1 MIRRVAKTFVVLSVV
16 VAGIAIWI
24 KFDRPINTI
33 VIEGDL
39 TLAEQVAMQKHIGTL
54 DLPGILSLALPRLE
68 TQLQQMDWARRVDVR
83 RRWPNKLVIYVYK
96 ESPVAQWD
104 DHTFLSA
111 DGDILQLPD
120 QYDQLPRL
128 SAQLS
133 SPRESMEI
141 FRLLQQYAARQGLEI
156 LELTETAQ
164 GEWHVGFKSGT
175 VLRLGAVE
183 LEARMNRFLSAYTN
197 IIQQQRR
204 PVAYVDAR
212 YPSGVA
218 VRYSEIDVAKF
229 DALLPIQA
237 QNWGQS
243 TVAKQ
248 TNGNLTDGR

>member
-1 MIRRVAKTFVVLSVV
+1 MIRRVVKTFMVLSVV
-16 VAGIAIWI
+16 VAGVAIWI

-39 TLAEQVAMQKHIGTL
+39 TLAEQVAMQEHIGAL

-164 GEWHVGFKSGT
+164 GEWHVGFESGT

-229 DALLPIQA
+229 DALVPIQA

>member
-1 MIRRVAKTFVVLSVV
+1 MFKRLAKTLLTLSVV
-16 VAGIAIWI
+16 VAGIAVWI

-39 TLAEQVAMQKHIGTL
+39 TLAEQVAMQEHIGAL

-164 GEWHVGFKSGT
+164 GEWHVGFESGT

-229 DALLPIQA
+229 DALVPIQA

-248 TNGNLTDGR
+248 TNSNLTDGR

>member
-1 MIRRVAKTFVVLSVV
+1 MFKRLAKALVTLSVV
-16 VAGIAIWI
+16 VAGIAVWI
-24 KFDRPINTI
+24 KFDRPIDTI

-39 TLAEQVAMQKHIGTL
+39 TPAEQVAMQEQIGGL
-54 DLPGILSLALPRLE
+54 DLPGILSLDLPGFE
-68 TQLQQMDWARRVDVR
+68 AQLQQMDWARRVDVR

-96 ESPVAQWD
+96 ESPVAQWY

-120 QYDQLPRL
+120 QYDQLPKL

-141 FRLLQQYAARQGLEI
+141 FRLLQQYAARQGLAI

-164 GEWHVGFKSGT
+164 GEWQVGFESGT
-175 VLRLGAVE
+175 VLHLGAVE
-183 LEARMNRFLSAYTN
+183 LEARKNRFLRAYVN
-197 IIQQQRR
+197 IIQQQQR

-229 DALLPIQA
+229 DALGPIQA
-237 QNWGQS
+237 QNWGQN
-243 TVAKQ
+243 TGMKQ
-248 TNGNLTDGR
+248 TNSNLTNGR

>member
-16 VAGIAIWI
+16 VAGIVIWI

-156 LELTETAQ
+156 LELIETAQ
-164 GEWHVGFKSGT
+164 GEWHVGFESGT

-229 DALLPIQA
+229 DALVPIQA

>member
-1 MIRRVAKTFVVLSVV
+1 MIKRLIKVLAILCVVIG
-16 VAGIAIWI
+16 GISIWI
-24 KFDRPINTI
+24 KFDRPIDTI

-39 TLAEQVAMQKHIGTL
+39 TLAEQVAMQEQISGLNLK
-54 DLPGILSLALPRLE
+54 GILSLDLSGFE
-68 TQLQQMDWARRVDVR
+68 TQLQLMDWARRVDVR

-141 FRLLQQYAARQGLEI
+141 FRLLQQYAAREGLAI
-156 LELTETAQ
+156 LELTESAQ
-164 GEWHVGFKSGT
+164 GEWQVGFESGT
-175 VLRLGAVE
+175 VVRLGAVE
-183 LEARMNRFLSAYTN
+183 LEARMIRFLRAYAN
-197 IIQQQRR
+197 IIQHQQR

-229 DALLPIQA
+229 DALGAIQA
-237 QNWGQS
+237 QNWVQTTGL
-243 TVAKQ
+243 KQ
-248 TNGNLTDGR
+248 TNSNVINGR

>member
-16 VAGIAIWI
+16 VAGIVIWI

-54 DLPGILSLALPRLE
+54 ELPGILSLALPRLE

-164 GEWHVGFKSGT
+164 GEWHVGFESGT
-175 VLRLGAVE
+175 VVRLGAVE
-183 LEARMNRFLSAYTN
+183 LEARMSRFLSAYTN

-229 DALLPIQA
+229 DALVPIQA

>member
-1 MIRRVAKTFVVLSVV
+1 MAKTFVVLSVV

-164 GEWHVGFKSGT
+164 GEWHVGFESGT
-175 VLRLGAVE
+175 VVRLGAVE
-183 LEARMNRFLSAYTN
+183 LEARMSRFLSAYTN

-229 DALLPIQA
+229 DALVPIQA

>member
-1 MIRRVAKTFVVLSVV
+1 MVLSVV

-164 GEWHVGFKSGT
+164 GEWHVGFESGT
-175 VLRLGAVE
+175 VVRLGAVE
-183 LEARMNRFLSAYTN
+183 LEARMSRFLSAYTN

-229 DALLPIQA
+229 DALVPIQA

-243 TVAKQ
+243 TVAEQ

>member
-164 GEWHVGFKSGT
+164 GEWHVGFESGT

-229 DALLPIQA
+229 DALVPIQA